1 MLLEACE
8 HHRMVVMA
16 AGDARQSRVFWDL
29 IAERKRGS
37 F

>member
-8 HHRMVVMA
+8 HHRMMVMV
-16 AGDARQSRVFWDL
+16 AGGTRQSRVFWDL